1 MYARVTLLEVD
12 VVRTDMGDVLERYRS
27 EVLPTIQSQRGYEGI
42 FVLAN
47 EEGMGLVM
55 TLWSDEDALESTVP
69 LAAGAVDRFTAL
81 FRSAP
86 GRESYEV
93 RLADIPA
100 LVD

>member
-12 VVRTDMGDVLERYRS
+12 VVRTDMDGVLERYRS
-27 EVLPTIQSQRGYEGI
+27 EVLPTIQSQPGYEGI

-69 LAAGAVDRFTAL
+69 LATGAVDRFTAL